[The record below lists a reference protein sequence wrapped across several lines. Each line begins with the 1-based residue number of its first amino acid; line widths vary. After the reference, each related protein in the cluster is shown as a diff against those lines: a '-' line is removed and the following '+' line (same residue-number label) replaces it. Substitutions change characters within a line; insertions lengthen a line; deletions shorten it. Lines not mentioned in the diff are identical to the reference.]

1 MFYGTLPALVIT
13 AIKIKPQGTIRTL
26 AVPVVMFILSFALA
40 AALLMADLKT
50 YASILRLLTSRIRSR
65 ALV

>member
-1 MFYGTLPALVIT
+1 M
-13 AIKIKPQGTIRTL
+13 
-26 AVPVVMFILSFALA
+26 VMFILSFALA
-40 AALLMADLKT
+40 AGLLMADLKF